1 MPRESRAGS
10 RTNRYRVGY
19 GRIGD
24 NRVAWLRT
32 MSTGQLVLAE
42 IDSDAVNEEAA
53 DLQIDGEAGYT
64 YLLNIFIPGRKNPLR
79 WNFSA
84 MTQEELEKTRQF
96 FNHLFDL
103 ADPVVRER
111 DRIANEAFK
120 KGDDSYA
127 RIYRPVPQLVT
138 RERPK
143 RQHDPGVLERPGGA
157 AEGTGS
163 GSDFGGGLP
172 AGSGE
177 LADSQPQDSGLQDDG
192 SEDHES

>member
-32 MSTGQLVLAE
+32 GPTGQLVLAE
-42 IDSDAVNEEAA
+42 IDSDAVNEEA
-53 DLQIDGEAGYT
+53 DLQIDGEEGYT

-111 DRIANEAFK
+111 DRKANEAFK
-120 KGDDSYA
+120 KGDDSYS

-143 RQHDPGVLERPGGA
+143 RQHDQGVLERPGSIPEGVGGGA
-157 AEGTGS
+157 
-163 GSDFGGGLP
+163 DLGGGLR
-172 AGSGE
+172 AGSPE
-177 LADSQPQDSGLQDDG
+177 LADGQPQDSGIQDDG